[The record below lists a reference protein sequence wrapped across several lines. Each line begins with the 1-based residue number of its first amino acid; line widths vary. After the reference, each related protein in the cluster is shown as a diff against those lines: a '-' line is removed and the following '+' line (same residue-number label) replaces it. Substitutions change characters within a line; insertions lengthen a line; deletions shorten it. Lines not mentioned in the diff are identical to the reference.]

1 MRNLLCWNFHAHIA
15 AGHHDSVAFLQNGI
29 QIFNSLCVLNFS
41 NDQHSGAMLL
51 QNLLNFADRPCIAHK
66 GGRNIV
72 EARLDSK
79 QNIFFILVR
88 QSRQI
93 NFYIRYVNALFFTQL
108 SAVFYAADNVVS
120 FYLLNVQLN
129 QAVVDKDLVSRLYV
143 CGKTCVINKTSR
155 MIAYRLLGSQRI
167 EIALFQS
174 DFLSVL

>member
-1 MRNLLCWNFHAHIA
+1 
-15 AGHHDSVAFLQNGI
+15 
-29 QIFNSLCVLNFS
+29 
-41 NDQHSGAMLL
+41 MLL

-174 DFLSVL
+174 DFLSVLKLPVRISGPFVSKSAAMGSPSSSLTLSRILNLPMCSS